1 MAKEKFIV
9 LDCEGM
15 SGKIPYNIG
24 FIVADRYGKIYKK
37 HSFALPEN
45 VYINICQSAKTGQA
59 VEMTA
64 KNVQEIL
71 KDFGNSRLKRKY
83 KCVSNSYLINFI
95 LKTTKKN
102 KIKKIYAYN
111 VTFDKMCL
119 KNLFG
124 ERFVELENLVAF
136 CDIIPM
142 ILNAK
147 LLTKR
152 YVNFCLENGFTTE
165 RGYIQTKAETVYRY
179 LTNNP
184 DFVEEHTGL
193 SDVFIEYEILLTA
206 FKTHKKLDTKPCQA
220 WKILDNFCKEKGIVY
235 RAVA

>member
-15 SGKIPYNIG
+15 SGKIPYDIG
-24 FIVADRYGKIYKK
+24 FIVADRYRKIYKK

-45 VYINICQSAKTGQA
+45 IYINITQSAKTGQA

-95 LKTTKKN
+95 LKTIKKN

-124 ERFVELENLVAF
+124 ERFAELESLVEF

-193 SDVFIEYEILLTA
+193 SDVFIEYEILLIA
-206 FKTHKKLDTKPCQA
+206 FNTHKKLNTKPCQA

>member
-1 MAKEKFIV
+1 MTKEKFIV

-15 SGKIPYNIG
+15 SGKMPYNIG

-45 VYINICQSAKTGQA
+45 IYVNIAQSAKTGQA

-64 KNVQEIL
+64 KNVQDIL
-71 KDFGNSRLKRKY
+71 KDFSKPRLKRKY
-83 KCVSNSYLINFI
+83 KAESNNYVVNFI
-95 LKTTKKN
+95 LKTIQKH

-119 KNLFG
+119 KNLF
-124 ERFVELENLVAF
+124 EDRFIELEKLVEF

-142 ILNAK
+142 ILHAK
-147 LLTKR
+147 LLTKK

-165 RGYIQTKAETVYRY
+165 RGYIQTKAETVYKY
-179 LTNNP
+179 LMNDI

-193 SDVFIEYEILLTA
+193 ADVFIEYEILLTA
-206 FKTHKKLDTKPCQA
+206 FNTHKKLDNKSCQA
-220 WKILDNFCKEKGIVY
+220 WRILDNFCKEKGIIY
-235 RAVA
+235 RAIE